1 MPFFF
6 KKLASGLLLPL
17 PISLILLFI
26 GFCLLLWTR
35 LRKTGVTVFLSGFF
49 ILILFSISPVA
60 NQLLNGL
67 EQQYHP
73 LKKLPANI
81 KYIVVLGGGSGAHY
95 RYPPNTHISSAS
107 LSRLIGGIRLHRQNE
122 NSVLILSGGR
132 VFGSPAE
139 ANVMN
144 NTAVALGV
152 ARSHMKIEAGSK
164 DTRQEAIHLQPLL
177 KNRAFVLVTSATHMP
192 RAMAVFKK
200 LGMHPIAAPTQFL
213 AKNNRYRIQYYLPS
227 VGSLIHSDIALH
239 EYTGQLWAHIRGYI

>member
-17 PISLILLFI
+17 PISLVLLLI
-26 GFCLLLWTR
+26 GFCLLLWTC
-35 LRKTGVTVFLSGFF
+35 LRKTAATVFLSGFF

-60 NQLLNGL
+60 NLLLNGL

-73 LKKLPANI
+73 LKRLPTSV

-95 RYPPNTHISSAS
+95 HYPPNTHISSAS
-107 LSRLIGGIRLHRQNE
+107 LSRLIEGIRLHRQNK
-122 NSVLILSGGR
+122 NSILILSGGR

-139 ANVMN
+139 ANIMN

-152 ARSHMKIEAGSK
+152 TRSQMKIEAGSK

-177 KNRAFVLVTSATHMP
+177 KNKTFVLVTSATHMP

-200 LGMHPIAAPTQFL
+200 LGMHPIAAPTQFI
-213 AKNNRYRIQYYLPS
+213 AKNNRYRIQYYFPS
-227 VGSLIHSDIALH
+227 VRSLIHSDIALH
-239 EYTGQLWAHIRGYI
+239 EYIGQLWARIRGYI